1 MMMADEHL
9 TRNRRLLELKGV
21 AIEEETPKPESD
33 SQWILEQY
41 EKKKASTQDA
51 VSEFDDLDLEWNP
64 NNTLSRLTATKN
76 GDVLYSLD
84 FVWGAMGQLTAIRRS

>member
-1 MMMADEHL
+1 MKCLAEEQL
-9 TRNRRLLELKGV
+9 TRNRKLLALKGV
-21 AIEEETPKPESD
+21 PVEEEPPEPKVD
-33 SQWILEQY
+33 SGLILKQY
-41 EKKKASTQDA
+41 QQKKADQQSL
-51 VSEFDDLDLEWNP
+51 EFDDLNLEWNP